1 MIRKGNKHNVWA
13 NGNTIAHYCTTL
25 FLFPFLYFLSFPVP
39 GMYGLMDIKTAT
51 SSTLFSGDSLHCK
64 TEG

>member
-25 FLFPFLYFLSFPVP
+25 FLFPFLILLLFPVP
-39 GMYGLMDIKTAT
+39 GCMDFGYKTRHQFNAI
-51 SSTLFSGDSLHCK
+51 LR
-64 TEG
+64 